1 MISEI
6 PEIKDGRTVSAC
18 ICSKGHTFNV
28 SWECRTNAIYCPK
41 CNERVEA

>member
-6 PEIKDGRTVSAC
+6 PEVIDGRKVTS
-18 ICSKGHTFNV
+18 CSCENGHIFHV
-28 SWECRTNAIYCPK
+28 AWECRTNAIYCPK